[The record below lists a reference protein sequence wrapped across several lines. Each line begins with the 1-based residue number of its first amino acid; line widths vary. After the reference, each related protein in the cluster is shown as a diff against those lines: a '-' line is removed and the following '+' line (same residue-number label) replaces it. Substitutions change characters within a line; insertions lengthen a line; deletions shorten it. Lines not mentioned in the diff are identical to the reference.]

1 MLYSMSGNIKN
12 GVRLITLL
20 LASIILC
27 TGCSFPSEEEKK
39 TNGSIES
46 TKTDSLVYF
55 DIESE
60 QNTVLAQ
67 YEIELYWDED
77 IIGMMQHGTVFTC
90 EIQTTTGRHTFKAKS
105 ASDNDIEGTVQVTI
119 SGDET
124 VHCVLHSR
132 TKRIDIKSIN
142 VIEGLPQKPIM
153 PIVTGMTYGEARK
166 LLIELGFVNIE
177 YTTKDNSSIWNED
190 NWTIIEQN
198 IESGTV
204 IDRTEKIVLTCK
216 KIGEPPTTSEI
227 VAELGGVVAFSG
239 EYKYSNG
246 KTYVIVD
253 CNTNTLYRFG
263 QNGNEVKEYV
273 INGSIDGT
281 FRAGDR
287 KYYIYK
293 NNSSISYVHEEYTG
307 HARTNKSANLNLT
320 SLDYAYSI
328 MAQCHD
334 NAQKEKENDPYS
346 EYFTGR
352 IICFGQYEQDN
363 EVKPIEWIV
372 LRSNDERTLLVSK
385 YVLSLQTY
393 TGNKDTSAE
402 CTWSSSTIRKWLNGD
417 FYNEAFSGAEK
428 NAITTTEIS
437 QEGNTTKDKVFLLSS
452 SEVTIYFGSISTKAK
467 KGDKTSSW
475 WLRSSK
481 DKFYKEYIDSLFGK
495 VYDDT
500 FATVVKGI
508 RPAIWVKTKEIDLPE
523 E

>member
-1 MLYSMSGNIKN
+1 MSDIKRKW
-12 GVRLITLL
+12 RLITML

-27 TGCSFPSEEEKK
+27 TGCSFLSKEEK
-39 TNGSIES
+39 TSDNLES
-46 TKTDSLVYF
+46 TKSDCLVYF

-60 QNTVLAQ
+60 QNIVLAQ
-67 YEIELYWDED
+67 YEIELCWDD
-77 IIGMMQHGTVFTC
+77 NIIGVMQNGTVFTC
-90 EIQTTTGRHTFKAKS
+90 EIQTTTGKHTFKAKS
-105 ASDNDIEGTVQVTI
+105 ASDNGIEGTVQVTI

-124 VHCVLHSR
+124 VCCVLHSR
-132 TKRIDIKSIN
+132 TKRIEIRSID
-142 VIEGLPQKPIM
+142 VTEGLPQKPTM
-153 PIVTGMTYGEARK
+153 PDVIGMTYSEAK
-166 LLIELGFVNIE
+166 KQLEILGFANIE
-177 YTTKDNSSIWNED
+177 YITKNDSIIWNEE
-190 NWTIIEQN
+190 NWKVIEQN
-198 IESGTV
+198 IEFGTV
-204 IDRTEKIVLTCK
+204 VDKTERIVLSCR

-437 QEGNTTKDKVFLLSS
+437 QEGKTTKDKVFLLSS
-452 SEVTIYFGSISTKAK
+452 SEVTIYFGSVSTKAK
-467 KGDKTSSW
+467 KGDGICSW

-481 DKFYKEYIDSLFGK
+481 DKFYKEYIDSIFGS
-495 VYDDT
+495 VYDNMV
-500 FATVVKGI
+500 ATDVTGI
-508 RPAIWVKTKEIDLPE
+508 RPAIWVKTNAIDLPDE
-523 E
+523 